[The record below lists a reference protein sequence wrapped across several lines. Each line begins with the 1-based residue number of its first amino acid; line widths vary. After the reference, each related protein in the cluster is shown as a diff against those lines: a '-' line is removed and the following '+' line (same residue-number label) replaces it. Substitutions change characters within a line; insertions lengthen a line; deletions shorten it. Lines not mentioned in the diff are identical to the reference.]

1 MEASLCA
8 QLGLQIA
15 KLALDFA
22 SQLPAGHGYL
32 ESCGISTVR
41 ACSGGEIGCVLFLM
55 LFNEDA
61 SHSAIYEA

>member
-1 MEASLCA
+1 MCT
-8 QLGLQIA
+8 IR
-15 KLALDFA
+15 LANCKSRTDFA
-22 SQLPAGHGYL
+22 SQFPAGHGYL

-41 ACSGGEIGCVLFLM
+41 ACSSGEIGCVLFLI